1 MDSRGTR
8 LLGIDVPIVQAGMGG
23 GITSPELIAAVS
35 EAGQANRLVRREP
48 AGAIVACLVREAEA
62 ALRS

>member
-1 MDSRGTR
+1 MDSRPR

-23 GITSPELIAAVS
+23 GITSPELIATVS
-35 EAGQANRLVRREP
+35 ETGQANRLVRPEP
-48 AGAIVACLVREAEA
+48 AGAIVARLAREGEA